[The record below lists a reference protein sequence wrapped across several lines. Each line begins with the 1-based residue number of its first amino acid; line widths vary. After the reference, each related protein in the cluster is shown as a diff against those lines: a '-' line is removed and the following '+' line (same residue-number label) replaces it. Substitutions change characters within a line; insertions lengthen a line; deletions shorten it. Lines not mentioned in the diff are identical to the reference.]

1 MDTSLEQP
9 GNMLSGV
16 NKVLVLAYVEG
27 IQETHL
33 NITRKILELLNLKE
47 VRYKVCG
54 DLKIV
59 NILLGLSGHG
69 GKYACAFCYDDCNL
83 VPEPV

>member
-1 MDTSLEQP
+1 MDTLLEQP
-9 GNMLSGV
+9 VNMLSGV
-16 NKVLVLAYVEG
+16 TRVLVLAILEG

-33 NITRKILELLNLKE
+33 NIRKILELLNLKE

-69 GKYACAFCYDDCNL
+69 GKYACAFCYGECNL
-83 VPEPV
+83 VPGPV

>member
-16 NKVLVLAYVEG
+16 NRVLVPAYVEG
-27 IQETHL
+27 IQETYL
-33 NITRKILELLNLKE
+33 NIRKILELLNLKE

-69 GKYACAFCYDDCNL
+69 GKYACTFCYGECNL
-83 VPEPV
+83 VPGPV